1 MENTNENEPEQP
13 QDADSTGSKQR
24 RVVSGADLS
33 NWRNFTQREK
43 EETAKNLYQAL
54 MRGISEE

>member
-1 MENTNENEPEQP
+1 MENMNENQPEQQ

-33 NWRNFTQREK
+33 NWRNLTQWEK
-43 EETAKNLYQAL
+43 EEAAKNFHQAL